1 MNNDTTTKNLC
12 EACGIT
18 VEETLTHK
26 RWVHNDPYG
35 LHGWAYEDG
44 ETVSGE
50 YCHECL
56 RDIDILGADY
66 QRWLDETSNEPT
78 LEDWATLACRLAM
91 GINRAFSNWKD
102 VANVTQREMKM
113 LADWMGDDWQR
124 KWH

>member
-18 VEETLTHK
+18 VEEPLTPK
-26 RWVHNDPYG
+26 RWVHHDPYE

-44 ETVSGE
+44 EIVSGE

-56 RDIDILGADY
+56 RDIDILRADY
-66 QRWLDETSNEPT
+66 QRWLDENDSEPT

-91 GINRAFSNWKD
+91 GINQAFSNWKD
-102 VANVTQREMKM
+102 VANVTQRELKM
-113 LADWMGDDWQR
+113 LSDWMGNDWQR